1 MRSAATMFARDIGLV
16 IRSIGRRTRRMTAL
30 AAVLATS
37 AALAPAAAADP
48 PRPTTPDY
56 EPTLESLNSH
66 PTPTWFDDDKFGIFI
81 HWGAYSV
88 PAWGPRGSYAEW
100 YWYYQN
106 QAGWPTNVHHRE
118 TYGEQAPYDDFL
130 QQWRAEKFDPRDWV
144 RLFNDAGAKYF
155 VLTSKHHEGMALFD
169 STVSGRDTVD
179 IGPKRDLAGE
189 LFSAAR
195 EDGRLRSG
203 FYYSLYEWFNPSYTG
218 RPARNP
224 YTGEE
229 IPYLGAPQVDDYVDD
244 YMLPQLRELIDQYD
258 PDVLW
263 CDGQWEQPAAHWKMA
278 PLIADYYN
286 QAKNRARPKEVAV
299 ANRCKIDT
307 GALDSTELDFQTPE
321 YTVKPDIDPNKWES
335 SRGIAHSYGYN
346 ANEPES
352 DYLTSD
358 QLVDSL
364 VDIVSKNGN
373 LLLNIGPKADGSIPE
388 LQRQRLL
395 DIGAWLRINGEAIY
409 GTTYFNHAEEKGG
422 PDDLR
427 YTVKDGTVYA
437 TALTWPGAELTLGS
451 DLPVDHSTRITM
463 LGSDGT
469 PLPWHRDEQGRVVVR
484 TPAEGA
490 EATDSQHAYVF
501 KIATPGV
508 RQVLRTRTELP
519 DEVAPGDTAHG
530 EVTLT
535 NTGRSTSPEAHLS
548 VRGPKGWQL
557 TPGSMIVQ
565 PLGPGADQKVP
576 LRATPPEGTAPGS
589 YELDL
594 TVRYGRISTTTTVPV
609 EVRLPNLA
617 RGKATSQSST
627 AWDAPAGRAVDGRTD
642 GNFGAGSVTH
652 TAEPSNQ
659 AWWQVDLGQVH
670 DLSTVDVWNR
680 TDCCAERLSDFW
692 VMTSERPI
700 TADSLDEVKATPG
713 VTSVHVTGQ
722 AGRPSTVELPPGST
736 GRYVR
741 VQLASSTNPLSLA
754 EVEVR
759 ATG

>member
-1 MRSAATMFARDIGLV
+1 MRRVATTFARDAGLV
-16 IRSIGRRTRRMTAL
+16 IRSIGRRARKVTAL

-37 AALAPAAAADP
+37 AALAPPAAAHP
-48 PRPTTPDY
+48 PPPTVPDY

-66 PTPTWFDDDKFGIFI
+66 PTPSWFDDDKFGIFI

-106 QAGWPTNVHHRE
+106 QQGWPTNVHHRE
-118 TYGEQAPYDDFL
+118 TYGEQTPYDAFVD
-130 QQWRAEKFDPRDWV
+130 QWKAERFDPQDWV
-144 RLFNDAGAKYF
+144 ELFNDAGAKYF
-155 VLTSKHHEGMALFD
+155 VLTSKHHEGVALFD

-179 IGPKRDLAGE
+179 LGPRRDLAGE
-189 LFSAAR
+189 LFAAAR
-195 EDGRLRSG
+195 EDGRLRPG

-218 RPARNP
+218 EPARNP

-229 IPYLGAPQVDDYVDD
+229 IPYVGAPVVDDYVDD

-258 PDVLW
+258 PDILW
-263 CDGQWEQPAAHWKMA
+263 CDGQWDRPAEHWRMA
-278 PLIADYYN
+278 ELVADYYN
-286 QAKNRARPKEVAV
+286 QAKNRPSPKEVAV

-373 LLLNIGPKADGSIPE
+373 LLLNIGPKADGTIPQ

-409 GTTYFNHAEEKGG
+409 GTTYFNHAEERGG
-422 PDDLR
+422 PDDVR

-437 TALTWPGAELTLGS
+437 TALSWPGEELTLGS
-451 DLPVDHSTRITM
+451 DLPVDRGTKVTL
-463 LGSDGT
+463 LGSDGER
-469 PLPWHRDEQGRVVVR
+469 LPWRRDEQGRVVVT

-490 EATDSQHAYVF
+490 AATDSEHAYVF
-501 KIATPGV
+501 RIETPGV
-508 RQVLRTRTELP
+508 NQVLRTRTELP
-519 DEVAPGDTAHG
+519 DEVAPGVRTDG
-530 EVTLT
+530 TLTVT
-535 NTGRSTSPEAHLS
+535 NTGRSRAPAARVS
-548 VRGPKGWQL
+548 VDGPTGWRIS
-557 TPGSMIVQ
+557 PGSTVLD
-565 PLGPGADQKVP
+565 PLAPGADRELP
-576 LRATPPEGTAPGS
+576 LRVTPPADAEVGS
-589 YELDL
+589 YELEL
-594 TVRYGRISTTTTVPV
+594 TVRWGRTSTTTTVPV
-609 EVRLPNLA
+609 EVRLPNLS
-617 RGKATSQSST
+617 RGRAATQSST
-627 AWDAPAGRAVDGRTD
+627 AWDAPASRAVDGNTE

-652 TAEPSNQ
+652 TAEPSDQ
-659 AWWQVDLGQVH
+659 AWWQVDLGEVH
-670 DLSTVDVWNR
+670 DLSTVDIWNR
-680 TDCCAERLSDFW
+680 TDCCAERLSDYW
-692 VMTSERPI
+692 VLTSDSPI
-700 TADSLDEVKATPG
+700 TADSLEEAKATPG
-713 VTSVHVTGQ
+713 VRAVHVPARA
-722 AGRPSTVELPPGST
+722 AGPSVVELPPGST

-741 VQLASSTNPLSLA
+741 VQLASRSDPLSLA
-754 EVEVR
+754 EVQVR
-759 ATG
+759 GR